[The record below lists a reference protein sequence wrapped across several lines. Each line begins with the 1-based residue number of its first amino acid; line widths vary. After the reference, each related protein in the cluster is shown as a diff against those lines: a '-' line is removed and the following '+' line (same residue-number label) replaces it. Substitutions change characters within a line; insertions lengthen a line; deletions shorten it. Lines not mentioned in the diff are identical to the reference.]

1 MGWVRGF
8 PSGSERA
15 PCAMGLVDPLIGWS
29 TETLRFE
36 RLLGKGGM
44 GSVYQGVQIQMNRK
58 VAIKVIAPHLFE
70 DPSYRERFTR
80 EAQTLGRLV
89 HANIIGA
96 HDFGPVP
103 GPNGKDL
110 FVMVLEFVNGWNLGT
125 LLKEKRL
132 TVRQVLNL
140 HAQAAEGLAMAH
152 SQGVIHRDIKPD
164 NLMVT
169 RKGVCKLA
177 DFGLARA
184 ADSIQVTITGAIIG
198 SPAYMSPEACR
209 GVPPTTASD
218 VYSLGCSLF
227 QSLTDNV
234 PYPGIQSLAVL
245 QAHISQPV
253 PSLLPH
259 RPDLPRLEAVIQ
271 KLLAK
276 RPQDRPTASELVKIL
291 QAEAGVVDE
300 NLVAGRIRANSQP
313 GRLMAAQTELTRGV
327 QLRPAPKS
335 WPWLLG
341 GVTLG
346 GVILAGS
353 LYLVRHWPALTPSVS
368 VTPQTPPP
376 AETPE
381 PKVKPPAPL
390 NPVLEKPV
398 SPPALNPVRNL
409 LDQAE
414 TKLNGSNEPVRRLIE
429 AQILLDMIP
438 SVSNGTLATEDN
450 VRLADLRRR
459 IESTKKSMELRKP
472 QLLERLRNLERPM
485 PKSQDPERSRETP
498 SGPGH

>member
-1 MGWVRGF
+1 M
-8 PSGSERA
+8 A
-15 PCAMGLVDPLIGWS
+15 LVDPLIGWS

-70 DPSYRERFTR
+70 DPSYRERFIR

-103 GPNGKDL
+103 GPDGKEL

-140 HAQAAEGLAMAH
+140 HAQAADGLALAH

-184 ADSIQVTITGAIIG
+184 VDCIQVTTTGAIIG

-209 GVPPTTASD
+209 GDPPSTASD

-227 QSLTDNV
+227 QSLTDSV
-234 PYPGIQSLAVL
+234 PYPGTQSLAVL
-245 QAHISQPV
+245 QAHITLPV
-253 PSLLPH
+253 PSLLHH
-259 RPDLPRLEAVIQ
+259 RPDLPRLEIVLQ
-271 KLLAK
+271 KVLAK
-276 RPQDRPTASELVKIL
+276 RPQDRPIAAELVKIL
-291 QAEAGVVDE
+291 QAEAAQVDE
-300 NLVAGRIRANSQP
+300 NLVAGRIRAHSQR
-313 GRLMAAQTELTRGV
+313 GRSSAAQTELTHGV
-327 QLRPAPKS
+327 SVRPAPRT
-335 WPWLLG
+335 WPWLVG
-341 GVTLG
+341 G
-346 GVILAGS
+346 ILAGGLALAGG
-353 LYLVRHWPALTPSVS
+353 LYVMRHGSTK
-368 VTPQTPPP
+368 
-376 AETPE
+376 PE
-381 PKVKPPAPL
+381 VEPAPARGL
-390 NPVLEKPV
+390 PSIKNTGTDGAAKPREHSEKFPEKPGGNSTDNPVH
-398 SPPALNPVRNL
+398 RL
-409 LDQAE
+409 LAQAE
-414 TKLNGSNEPVRRLIE
+414 AKLAGGSEPLMRRVIE
-429 AQILLDMIP
+429 AQAILDTIP
-438 SVSNGTLATEDN
+438 TVTSGALTSEDN
-450 VRLADLRRR
+450 LHLAELRRR
-459 IESTKKSMELRKP
+459 IENFKKNLEQRKP
-472 QLLERLRNLERPM
+472 QILDRLRNSERPSVQSGDNDRSKEM
-485 PKSQDPERSRETP
+485 PSSSSR
-498 SGPGH
+498 